1 MADCL
6 NSFTSSEEIEKPNW
20 LKWSTS
26 HFAANDLSISTPI
39 QKGMEAIIDR
49 GLEF

>member
-1 MADCL
+1 MAGCL

-20 LKWSTS
+20 LKCSIS
-26 HFAANDLSISTPI
+26 HFVANDLSMSTPI
-39 QKGMEAIIDR
+39 PKGMEAIIDR